1 MSGRDDRAFSDLQR
15 ALILRAMVEL
25 IAERGYANVSL
36 AMVLERAGVSRHVF
50 RTHFAGVED
59 CFTAILDAGMERMAA
74 VMLDAFD
81 GQEDWLDGL
90 LAAEAAVLSSLD
102 ADPEMARVLLVDS
115 LAAGSWA
122 LERRVRNVQ
131 ALRAQIVERWRDAP
145 PARAFPPLAADGVMA
160 SIIGLLHDHLVR
172 RVDAPLISLLGPMMG
187 VITAPYLDADAVA
200 REVSRGEELSR
211 GILARSPPV
220 PARSPLTGFSSRL
233 PAVLGDPRAH
243 RARGC
248 VLFLAGRPGASGR
261 QVADAI
267 GLRGHSQVSMLLA
280 RLTGA
285 GVVVK
290 ETGRPGGANGWRLS
304 PLGVHAAELLRR
316 AGTGESFRD
325 GHA

>member
-145 PARAFPPLAADGVMA
+145 PARQ
-160 SIIGLLHDHLVR
+160 
-172 RVDAPLISLLGPMMG
+172 GPRQMQF
-187 VITAPYLDADAVA
+187 A
-200 REVSRGEELSR
+200 RPSRVSR
-211 GILARSPPV
+211 RSSTGWNTWPPST
-220 PARSPLTGFSSRL
+220 ASSSTTT
-233 PAVLGDPRAH
+233 PRPPMWTP
-243 RARGC
+243 
-248 VLFLAGRPGASGR
+248 RP
-261 QVADAI
+261 
-267 GLRGHSQVSMLLA
+267 
-280 RLTGA
+280 
-285 GVVVK
+285 
-290 ETGRPGGANGWRLS
+290 RP
-304 PLGVHAAELLRR
+304 
-316 AGTGESFRD
+316 
-325 GHA
+325 